1 MKHRILLCILNLL
14 IILKSEIIEVA
25 DRSGLS
31 NLDVEFNP
39 ASKSGLQVINVM
51 ISLKDGAVILINN
64 RTTDP
69 SFQNWFTS
77 ICLLLADRVNL
88 IPDTNFIRRT
98 YYSNYIKDIL
108 IKNLNIIMQ
117 IPRLGII
124 EGENIYNCNKAVEKQ
139 PVDLFKYLLL
149 A

>member
-1 MKHRILLCILNLL
+1 MKIISYIDLKHRILLCILNLL

-64 RTTDP
+64 RTR
-69 SFQNWFTS
+69 S
-77 ICLLLADRVNL
+77 L
-88 IPDTNFIRRT
+88 IPELV
-98 YYSNYIKDIL
+98 YI
-108 IKNLNIIMQ
+108 
-117 IPRLGII
+117 
-124 EGENIYNCNKAVEKQ
+124 
-139 PVDLFKYLLL
+139 YLSSIGR
-149 A
+149 